1 MNHIKQK
8 GKKHMS
14 DVNFKTL
21 LTATLNESDNDN
33 DGIVTPAMVNKHL
46 KDHFGYGFVKH
57 EVLHSG
63 LGLIS
68 KKASSEKGIEAAS
81 HSPMNVTSAA
91 FEHTA
96 DKLKKIHSSLIQHL
110 NGERDAGDYNNDK
123 VTFNRGTKKEF
134 TTHLHV
140 DSHPT
145 YHHSVDRDNGY
156 KTDWIKVSYI
166 KASKK

>member
-14 DVNFKTL
+14 DVKTL

-63 LGLIS
+63 LGTIA

-81 HSPMNVTSAA
+81 HSSMNATSAA
-91 FEHTA
+91 YEHTA
-96 DKLKKIHSSLIQHL
+96 AKLKAVHDSLVKHL

-145 YHHSVDRDNGY
+145 YHHSMDRDNGY
-156 KTDWIKVSYI
+156 KTDWIKVSHI

>member
-1 MNHIKQK
+1 
-8 GKKHMS
+8 MS

-21 LTATLNESDNDN
+21 LTATLNESENAN

-46 KDHFGYGFVKH
+46 KDHFKYGFVKH
-57 EVLHSG
+57 KVYHSG
-63 LGLIS
+63 LGTTA

-81 HSPMNVTSAA
+81 HSPMNATSAA
-91 FEHTA
+91 YRHTA
-96 DKLKKIHSSLIQHL
+96 NKMKEVHNSLVQHL
-110 NGERDAGDYNNDK
+110 NGERDAGDYDYDK

-134 TTHLHV
+134 STHLHV

-145 YHHSVDRDNGY
+145 YHHSMDRDNGY
-156 KTDWIKVSYI
+156 KTDWIKVNHV

>member
-1 MNHIKQK
+1 ML
-8 GKKHMS
+8 

-21 LTATLNESDNDN
+21 LTANLNESDNDN

-63 LGLIS
+63 LGTIA

-81 HSPMNVTSAA
+81 HSSMNAASAA
-91 FEHTA
+91 YEHTA
-96 DKLKKIHSSLIQHL
+96 AKLKAVHDSLVKHL

-145 YHHSVDRDNGY
+145 YHHSMDRDNGY
-156 KTDWIKVSYI
+156 KTDWIKVSHI